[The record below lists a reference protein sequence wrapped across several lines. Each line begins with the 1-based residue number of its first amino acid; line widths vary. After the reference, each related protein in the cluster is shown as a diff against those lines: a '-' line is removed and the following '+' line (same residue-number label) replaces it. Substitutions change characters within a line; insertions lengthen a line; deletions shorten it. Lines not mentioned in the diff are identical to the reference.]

1 MARSAKIGTLGPM
14 ADGLDIEAMV
24 ARFRE
29 RAAGVKRRTLPPVG
43 GEERQQF
50 LRQAQLDFR
59 DFAMLADATGEVV
72 DGVLTLRIDL
82 RPPDART

>member
-1 MARSAKIGTLGPM
+1 M
-14 ADGLDIEAMV
+14 ADGLDIDAMV

-50 LRQAQLDFR
+50 LRQAQVDFR
-59 DFAMLADATGEVV
+59 DFAMIADATGEVI